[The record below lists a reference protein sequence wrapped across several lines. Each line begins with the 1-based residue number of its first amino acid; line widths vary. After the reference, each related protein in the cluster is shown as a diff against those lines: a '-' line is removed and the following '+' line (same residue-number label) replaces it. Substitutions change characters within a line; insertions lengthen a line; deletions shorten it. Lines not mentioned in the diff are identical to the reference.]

1 MRKQREKHI
10 FAQRGGMV
18 RVLFYINAAYW
29 LFLSIKT
36 ILKMSADGNDIF
48 PMALIGFFLFL
59 NVTAMFFSG
68 RLLNQQETWTYV
80 FALVVAVLNVVLA
93 GTGIPDVY
101 YLIALLVDVIILL
114 VLLSLRNIY
123 FRSL

>member
-1 MRKQREKHI
+1 MRKKRENAL
-10 FAQRGGMV
+10 FAQRSNMV

-36 ILKMSADGNDIF
+36 ILKMSADGNDVF
-48 PMALIGFFLFL
+48 PITLIGFFLLL

-68 RLLNQQETWTYV
+68 RLLNQRESWTYV

-93 GTGIPDVY
+93 GTGIPDAY
-101 YLIALLVDVIILL
+101 YLIALLIDVIILL
-114 VLLSLRNIY
+114 VLLSLKHIY
-123 FRSL
+123 FKSI

>member
-1 MRKQREKHI
+1 MRKKRENAL
-10 FAQRGGMV
+10 FAQRSNMV

-36 ILKMSADGNDIF
+36 ILKMSADGNDVF
-48 PMALIGFFLFL
+48 PIALIGFFLLL

-68 RLLNQQETWTYV
+68 RLLNQRESWTYV

-93 GTGIPDVY
+93 GTGIPDAY
-101 YLIALLVDVIILL
+101 YLIALLIDVIILL
-114 VLLSLRNIY
+114 VLLSLRHIY
-123 FRSL
+123 FKSI

>member
-1 MRKQREKHI
+1 MRKKRENAL
-10 FAQRGGMV
+10 FAQRSNMV

-36 ILKMSADGNDIF
+36 ILKMSADGNDVF
-48 PMALIGFFLFL
+48 PITLIGFFLLL

-68 RLLNQQETWTYV
+68 RLLNQRESWTYV

-93 GTGIPDVY
+93 GTGIPDAY
-101 YLIALLVDVIILL
+101 YLIALLIDVIILL
-114 VLLSLRNIY
+114 VLLSLRHIY
-123 FRSL
+123 FKSI